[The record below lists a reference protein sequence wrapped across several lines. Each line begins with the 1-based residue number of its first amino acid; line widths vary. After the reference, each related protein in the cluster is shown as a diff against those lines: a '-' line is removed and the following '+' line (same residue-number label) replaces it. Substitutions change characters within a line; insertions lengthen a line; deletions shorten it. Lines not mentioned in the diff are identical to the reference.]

1 MVNGIELLFLHQSQQ
16 MGEFH
21 RDDTTGLKQYFHTRN
36 KIVQVRNMREDI
48 IADQQI
54 RLWELL
60 YQFVCQRLSKKP
72 TDRFYTTLN
81 RHFGNICSGL
91 NTQAG
96 DVLFYK
102 VLEQITVV
110 AGDLHHQRIR
120 SQTKTIQH

>member
-1 MVNGIELLFLHQSQQ
+1 
-16 MGEFH
+16 
-21 RDDTTGLKQYFHTRN
+21 
-36 KIVQVRNMREDI
+36 MREDI

-60 YQFVCQRLSKKP
+60 YQFVCQRLSKNRLTVSIP
-72 TDRFYTTLN
+72 LN
-81 RHFGNICSGL
+81 RHFGNICLRAQYPSRGCS
-91 NTQAG
+91 
-96 DVLFYK
+96 VYK